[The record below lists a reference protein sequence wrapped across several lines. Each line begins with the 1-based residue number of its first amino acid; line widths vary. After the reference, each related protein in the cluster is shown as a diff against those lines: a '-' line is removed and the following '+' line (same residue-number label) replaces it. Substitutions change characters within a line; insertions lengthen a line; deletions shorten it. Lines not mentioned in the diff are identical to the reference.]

1 MAKNEF
7 QIQQTIRNSCNELNE
22 NLKDLQNWEKTIK
35 EKEKEKKQCQNE
47 EVRFFFCFYFNDF
60 FTEKFLI
67 FLVIS
72 PSQKRIKSKFRRIK
86 N

>member
-7 QIQQTIRNSCNELNE
+7 QIQQNIRNSCNELND

-47 EVRFFFCFYFNDF
+47 EVRFLFF
-60 FTEKFLI
+60 FLI
-67 FLVIS
+67 FLNFL
-72 PSQKRIKSKFRRIK
+72 QFFLY
-86 N
+86 

>member
-7 QIQQTIRNSCNELNE
+7 QIQQNIRNSCNDLNE

-35 EKEKEKKQCQNE
+35 EKEKEKKECQNE
-47 EVRFFFCFYFNDF
+47 EVMFLCFYFLFNFF
-60 FTEKFLI
+60 FTENI
-67 FLVIS
+67 FNFIRYQFQSEV
-72 PSQKRIKSKFRRIK
+72 

>member
-7 QIQQTIRNSCNELNE
+7 KIQQNIRNSCNDLNE

-47 EVRFFFCFYFNDF
+47 EVRFFFFCFY
-60 FTEKFLI
+60 LI
-67 FLVIS
+67 FF
-72 PSQKRIKSKFRRIK
+72 SQKNS
-86 N
+86 

>member
-47 EVRFFFCFYFNDF
+47 EVRFFFL
-60 FTEKFLI
+60 FL
-67 FLVIS
+67 F
-72 PSQKRIKSKFRRIK
+72 
-86 N
+86 